1 MPRASNFSI
10 EREHYALFLDKNSGK
25 AEIKMYGQV
34 VKERPVDGWT
44 GEEIKGDFIISSE
57 FVNDI
62 ENLGNCKELNI
73 RLDSVGGDVQ
83 AAIVIHNRLRE
94 LSRNGT
100 KINCTVDG
108 VAMSAG
114 SMIMCAADHV
124 SVSEESLI
132 MIHKSSVSIFFSWL
146 NADELRKMAE
156 ENDKYDEVIVAAY
169 KRKTGLDEK
178 ELLAMM
184 SEETYMTGKE
194 AVEKGFADELFE
206 SEDKVEIAACADKQS
221 LVINGR
227 MFPLFGMPCP
237 DVPTAKTPESN
248 TGDAN
253 KQNSEAGEVG
263 ERNEVK
269 LADLSEGKPQACP
282 TAERFRSEEVTKIM
296 ANNLSELKAEN
307 PQLAAAIEK
316 EILAA
321 SAADKKAAEDTA
333 VKAAVEQER
342 SRLAEID
349 EIAQLYD
356 PDIVKAAKYGDKAC
370 SAAELAYRAALENA
384 KKGKK
389 YISDAES
396 DSHGSGVDDVQASA
410 APELGSPHVK
420 TDEERLAEARAFM
433 KSVKEDVK

>member
-1 MPRASNFSI
+1 MPSNLSI
-10 EREHYALFLDKNSGK
+10 EREHYALFLDKKSGK

-44 GEEIKGDFIISSE
+44 GKEIKGDFIISSE

-194 AVEKGFADELFE
+194 AVERGFADELFE

-253 KQNSEAGEVG
+253 KQN
-263 ERNEVK
+263 
-269 LADLSEGKPQACP
+269 
-282 TAERFRSEEVTKIM
+282 EEVTKIM

-321 SAADKKAAEDTA
+321 SAADKKTAEDTA

-356 PDIVKAAKYGDKAC
+356 PDIVKAAKYGDDAC

-389 YISDAES
+389 FITDVES

>member
-1 MPRASNFSI
+1 MPRASNISI
-10 EREHYALFLDKNSGK
+10 EREHYALNFDKSTGK

-44 GEEIKGDFIISSE
+44 GKEIKGDFIISSE

-62 ENLGNCKELNI
+62 EKLDKCKELNI

-94 LSRNGT
+94 LARNGIQ
-100 KINCTVDG
+100 INCTIDG

-156 ENDKYDEVIVAAY
+156 ENDKYDAVIVAAY

-194 AVEKGFADELFE
+194 AVEEGFADELFE
-206 SEDKVEIAACADKQS
+206 SEDKVEIAACADRQS
-221 LVINGR
+221 LLINGR

-248 TGDAN
+248 TGAAN
-253 KQNSEAGEVG
+253 KQN
-263 ERNEVK
+263 
-269 LADLSEGKPQACP
+269 
-282 TAERFRSEEVTKIM
+282 EEVTKIM

-321 SAADKKAAEDTA
+321 STADKKAAEDAA

-370 SAAELAYRAALENA
+370 SAAELAYRAAKENA
-384 KKGKK
+384 KKGAKF
-389 YISDAES
+389 ISDVEN
-396 DSHGSGVDDVQASA
+396 DSHGSGVDGVQASA

-420 TDEERLAEARAFM
+420 TDDERLAEARAFM
-433 KSVKEDVK
+433 KSVKEDMK

>member
-1 MPRASNFSI
+1 MPSNLSI
-10 EREHYALFLDKNSGK
+10 EREHYAFFLDKKSGK

-44 GEEIKGDFIISSE
+44 GKEIKGDFIISSE

-194 AVEKGFADELFE
+194 AVERGFADELFE

-253 KQNSEAGEVG
+253 KQN
-263 ERNEVK
+263 
-269 LADLSEGKPQACP
+269 
-282 TAERFRSEEVTKIM
+282 EEVTQIM

-321 SAADKKAAEDTA
+321 SAADKKTAEDTA

-356 PDIVKAAKYGDKAC
+356 PDIVKAAKYGDNAC

-389 YISDAES
+389 FITDVES

>member
-1 MPRASNFSI
+1 MPRASNLSI

-62 ENLGNCKELNI
+62 ESLGNCKELNI

-194 AVEKGFADELFE
+194 AVEKGFANELFE

-253 KQNSEAGEVG
+253 KQN
-263 ERNEVK
+263 
-269 LADLSEGKPQACP
+269 
-282 TAERFRSEEVTKIM
+282 EEVTKIM

-321 SAADKKAAEDTA
+321 SATDKKTAEDTA

-356 PDIVKAAKYGDKAC
+356 PDIVKAAKYGDNAC

-389 YISDAES
+389 YISDVES
-396 DSHGSGVDDVQASA
+396 DSHGSGVDAVQASA